1 MTKTCAIIGCSPMC
15 FPWGFDEEDEG
26 CAALKLILI
35 NQISK
40 LRGEGCTRFAVSVDC
55 GVGLYAAEILHG
67 LKESDEELKTICY
80 VPYEEQATKWTPE
93 LRDRYF
99 NALSTCTEVVNVSFE
114 KTVGCEFK
122 AHLAATKDADTVIA
136 VYDPD
141 DPSCEREAAAATV
154 AEMLNKQ
161 ILTFDPKAIRLQYW
175 VNNMGYIYFLLPI
188 NAEKRECFTLFG
200 I

>member
-15 FPWGFDEEDEG
+15 FPWGFDEEDDG

-35 NQISK
+35 NQITR
-40 LRGEGCTRFAVSVDC
+40 LRSEGCTRFAVSMDC
-55 GVGLYAAEILHG
+55 SVGLYAAEILQG
-67 LKESDEELKTICY
+67 LKESEEQLETICF

-99 NALSTCTEVVNVSFE
+99 NALAECTEVVNVGFE

-122 AHLAATKDADTVIA
+122 AHLEAMKEADTVIA

-141 DPSCEREAAAATV
+141 DPLCEREAAAV
-154 AEMLNKQ
+154 AVADMLNRQ
-161 ILTFDPKAIRLQYW
+161 VIIVDPKAIRRL
-175 VNNMGYIYFLLPI
+175 
-188 NAEKRECFTLFG
+188 
-200 I
+200 

>member
-40 LRGEGCTRFAVSVDC
+40 LREKGCARFHISMDC
-55 GVGLYAAEILHG
+55 GVRLYAAEIIHG
-67 LKESDEELKTICY
+67 LKEQDDALETICY

-99 NALSTCTEVVNVSFE
+99 NALAACAEVINVAYK
-114 KTVGCEFK
+114 KTVGCKFK
-122 AHLAATKDADTVIA
+122 AHLKAMKEADAVIV

-141 DPSCEREAAAATV
+141 DPRCEREAASAVV
-154 AEMLNKQ
+154 AEILNKQ
-161 ILTFDPKAIRLQYW
+161 VLVLDPNALRL
-175 VNNMGYIYFLLPI
+175 L
-188 NAEKRECFTLFG
+188 
-200 I
+200 

>member
-26 CAALKLILI
+26 CAALKLILMNWI
-35 NQISK
+35 TR
-40 LRGEGCTRFAVSVDC
+40 LRSEGCIRFAVSMDC
-55 GVGLYAAEILHG
+55 GAGMYAAEILHG
-67 LKESDEELKTICY
+67 LTESDGALETIYY

-99 NALSTCTEVVNVSFE
+99 NALAACTEVVNVAYE

-122 AHLAATKDADTVIA
+122 AHLVAISATDSVIA

-141 DPSCEREAAAATV
+141 DPRCEREAATV
-154 AEMLNKQ
+154 AVAEWQSKRVFT
-161 ILTFDPKAIRLQYW
+161 IDPKTIRLS
-175 VNNMGYIYFLLPI
+175 
-188 NAEKRECFTLFG
+188 
-200 I
+200 

>member
-35 NQISK
+35 NQITK
-40 LRGEGCTRFAVSVDC
+40 LRGEGCTRFAVSMDC

-67 LKESDEELKTICY
+67 LKESAGALETICY

-99 NALSTCTEVVNVSFE
+99 NALAACTEVVNMAYE

-122 AHLAATKDADTVIA
+122 AHLAAIKGADAVIA
-136 VYDPD
+136 VYDSD
-141 DPSCEREAAAATV
+141 DPLCEREAAGVAV

-161 ILTFDPKAIRLQYW
+161 ILMLDPKAIR
-175 VNNMGYIYFLLPI
+175 I
-188 NAEKRECFTLFG
+188 
-200 I
+200 

>member
-1 MTKTCAIIGCSPMC
+1 MTQTCAIIGCSPMC

-35 NQISK
+35 NQISR
-40 LRGEGCTRFAVSVDC
+40 LRGEGCTRFAFSMDC

-67 LKESDEELKTICY
+67 LKGSEEELETICY

-99 NALSTCTEVVNVSFE
+99 NAFAASTEVVNVAYE

-122 AHLAATKDADTVIA
+122 AYLEAMNEADAVIA
-136 VYDPD
+136 IYDPK
-141 DPSCEREAAAATV
+141 DPRCERETAAVAV
-154 AEMLNKQ
+154 AEVLNKQ
-161 ILTFDPKAIRLQYW
+161 VITVDPKAIRRL
-175 VNNMGYIYFLLPI
+175 
-188 NAEKRECFTLFG
+188 
-200 I
+200 

>member
-40 LRGEGCTRFAVSVDC
+40 LRGEDCTRFTVSMDC
-55 GVGLYAAEILHG
+55 GVGLYAAEILQG
-67 LKESDEELKTICY
+67 LKGSEEELETICY

-99 NALSTCTEVVNVSFE
+99 NTLAECAEVVNLAYE

-122 AHLAATKDADTVIA
+122 AHLAAIKDADKVII

-141 DPSCEREAAAATV
+141 NPQCEREAAAVAA
-154 AEMLNKQ
+154 AEMLNRQ
-161 ILTFDPKAIRLQYW
+161 VFTIDPKTIH
-175 VNNMGYIYFLLPI
+175 
-188 NAEKRECFTLFG
+188 LF
-200 I
+200 

>member
-1 MTKTCAIIGCSPMC
+1 MTKSCAIIGCSPMC

-35 NQISK
+35 NQITK
-40 LRGEGCTRFAVSVDC
+40 LRGEGCTRFAISMDC

-67 LKESDEELKTICY
+67 LKESDDALETICY

-99 NALSTCTEVVNVSFE
+99 NALDACAEVINAAYE
-114 KTVGCEFK
+114 KNVGCEFK
-122 AHLAATKDADTVIA
+122 AYLETMNEADMVIA

-141 DPSCEREAAAATV
+141 DPRCEREVAAGTV
-154 AEMLNKQ
+154 AELLNKQ
-161 ILTFDPKAIRLQYW
+161 ILTLDPEAIRL
-175 VNNMGYIYFLLPI
+175 
-188 NAEKRECFTLFG
+188 
-200 I
+200 

>member
-40 LRGEGCTRFAVSVDC
+40 LKGEGCTRFAVSMDC

-67 LKESDEELKTICY
+67 LKEPHDALESVCY
-80 VPYEEQATKWTPE
+80 VPDEEQATKWTPE

-99 NALSTCTEVVNVSFE
+99 NALAASTVVVNVAFE

-122 AHLAATKDADTVIA
+122 AYLEAINEVDAVIA

-141 DPSCEREAAAATV
+141 DPRCEREAAAAAV

-161 ILTFDPKAIRLQYW
+161 ILTLVPKATRLQ
-175 VNNMGYIYFLLPI
+175 
-188 NAEKRECFTLFG
+188 
-200 I
+200 

>member
-35 NQISK
+35 NQITR
-40 LRGEGCTRFAVSVDC
+40 LRGEGCTRFAISMDC

-67 LKESDEELKTICY
+67 LKEQDDALEMICY

-99 NALSTCTEVVNVSFE
+99 NALTTCTEVVNVAYE

-122 AHLAATKDADTVIA
+122 AYLEAINEADTVIV
-136 VYDPD
+136 VYSPD
-141 DPSCEREAAAATV
+141 DPLCEWEAAAVAV
-154 AEMLNKQ
+154 AEMLNRQ
-161 ILTFDPKAIRLQYW
+161 VLTVDPKAI
-175 VNNMGYIYFLLPI
+175 
-188 NAEKRECFTLFG
+188 CLF
-200 I
+200 

>member
-26 CAALKLILI
+26 YAALKLILI
-35 NQISK
+35 NQVSR
-40 LRGEGCTRFAVSVDC
+40 LRGEGCTRFAVSMDC
-55 GVGLYAAEILHG
+55 GVGLYATEILHG
-67 LKESDEELKTICY
+67 LKESDGALETICY

-99 NALSTCTEVVNVSFE
+99 NALAVCTEVVNVAFK

-122 AHLAATKDADTVIA
+122 AYLEAINESDTVIA
-136 VYDPD
+136 VYDPE
-141 DPSCEREAAAATV
+141 DPHCEREAAAMAV

-161 ILTFDPKAIRLQYW
+161 VITVDPKAIC
-175 VNNMGYIYFLLPI
+175 LL
-188 NAEKRECFTLFG
+188 
-200 I
+200 

>member
-35 NQISK
+35 NQITR
-40 LRGEGCTRFAVSVDC
+40 LRSEGCTRFAVSLDC
-55 GVGLYAAEILHG
+55 GVGLYVAEILHG
-67 LKESDEELKTICY
+67 LKESDGALDTICY
-80 VPYEEQATKWTPE
+80 VPYEEQATKWTPV

-99 NALSTCTEVVNVSFE
+99 NALAVCTEVVNAAYE

-122 AHLAATKDADTVIA
+122 AHLEAIKEADTLIA
-136 VYDPD
+136 IYDPE
-141 DPSCEREAAAATV
+141 DPRCEREAAAVAV

-161 ILTFDPKAIRLQYW
+161 ILTLDPKAIRLQ
-175 VNNMGYIYFLLPI
+175 
-188 NAEKRECFTLFG
+188 
-200 I
+200 